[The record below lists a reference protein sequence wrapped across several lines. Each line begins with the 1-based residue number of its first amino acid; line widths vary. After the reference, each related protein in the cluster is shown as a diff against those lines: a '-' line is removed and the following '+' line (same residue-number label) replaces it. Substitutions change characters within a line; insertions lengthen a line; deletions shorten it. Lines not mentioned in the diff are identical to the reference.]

1 MRGRGRSRKE
11 TSFTN
16 SWTFGQMDWFTY
28 TAWGWPGG
36 PRIIRILLWRV
47 PVIQEGGPS
56 SSDESCMCAVERTE
70 SRGGRHPTALS
81 GYFLKAS
88 SAFSLASWGLEF
100 CSRLPSA
107 TEDAGVH
114 SLYSWCPWG
123 RPAVKTHRSS
133 RCWRLAPCLTLFCT
147 SCGSQPN
154 TEHTWDFT
162 WCWINGLICFDILS
176 PEHVE

>member
-56 SSDESCMCAVERTE
+56 SSDEACMCAVERTE

-107 TEDAGVH
+107 TEDAGVQ
-114 SLYSWCPWG
+114 SLFVVPL
-123 RPAVKTHRSS
+123 RQASS
-133 RCWRLAPCLTLFCT
+133 
-147 SCGSQPN
+147 Q
-154 TEHTWDFT
+154 D
-162 WCWINGLICFDILS
+162 S
-176 PEHVE
+176 PEFQVLKARTMPYSFLYILWFPTKHRAYLGFYLMLD

>member
-114 SLYSWCPWG
+114 SLYSWWPWG
-123 RPAVKTHRSS
+123 RPAVKTHV
-133 RCWRLAPCLTLFCT
+133 T
-147 SCGSQPN
+147 
-154 TEHTWDFT
+154 
-162 WCWINGLICFDILS
+162 S
-176 PEHVE
+176 PEFQVLKARTMPSSFLYILWFPTKHRAYLGFYLMLD